1 MLQFVKIVSDVIID
15 FVQCKNLKESVAC
28 DKPKRYGFER
38 KAVMVKSRP
47 FSVLRCTMMHNP
59 YFL

>member
-28 DKPKRYGFER
+28 DKPKKYGFER
-38 KAVMVKSRP
+38 KTVMVKITV
-47 FSVLRCTMMHNP
+47 FQCLKMHNDA
-59 YFL
+59 